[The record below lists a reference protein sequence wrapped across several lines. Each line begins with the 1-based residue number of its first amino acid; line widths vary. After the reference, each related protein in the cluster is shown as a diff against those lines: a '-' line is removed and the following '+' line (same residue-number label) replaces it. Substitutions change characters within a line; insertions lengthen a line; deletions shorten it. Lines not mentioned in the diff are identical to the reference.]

1 MWTKNVVSSISHV
14 ISKTFK
20 AFLFILACWCIQI
33 SCMNILVY
41 WCIFQHIKMLL
52 DVIIKFCIDLWGF
65 SIDPPYFGYNFARQE
80 NLFCVFWHFRNL
92 PELQLTWDFSFVNI
106 WSQEAPRAQ
115 EVNEVGHEAQKS
127 TCGMVTMPDHT
138 TYACLALEPP
148 MSSVFISYRLAWP
161 KNVYRKTPRSVL
173 VRRCWRNTKPRNR
186 GCFSEDWRG
195 KHCRSRPIRFS
206 NLSDITN
213 AATMIKR
220 E

>member
-1 MWTKNVVSSISHV
+1 
-14 ISKTFK
+14 
-20 AFLFILACWCIQI
+20 
-33 SCMNILVY
+33 
-41 WCIFQHIKMLL
+41 MLL

-92 PELQLTWDFSFVNI
+92 PELQLTWDFLFVNI

-161 KNVYRKTPRSVL
+161 KNVYRKTPQSVL
-173 VRRCWRNTKPRNR
+173 VRRWWRNTKPRNR

-195 KHCRSRPIRFS
+195 KHCRSCPRSLLQPLQHHQHHQDWRGSIPPRDYGFVAVPCS
-206 NLSDITN
+206 ISLLCYNV
-213 AATMIKR
+213 
-220 E
+220 